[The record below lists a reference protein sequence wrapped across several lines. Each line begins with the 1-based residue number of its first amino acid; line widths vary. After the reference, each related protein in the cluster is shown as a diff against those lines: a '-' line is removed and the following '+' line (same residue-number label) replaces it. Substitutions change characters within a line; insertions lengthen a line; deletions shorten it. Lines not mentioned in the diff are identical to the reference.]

1 MNLCVN
7 ESIIW
12 YQNDDEIIITGIDD
26 EKLFKLNPISSEIFT
41 LIIADDNYD
50 TIIDKLC
57 LKYGKNN
64 KDIIINDVNEF
75 IDDMK
80 LLKVFKE

>member
-12 YQNDDEIIITGIDD
+12 YQNNDEIIITGIDD

-41 LIIADDNYD
+41 LIITDNNYD

-57 LKYGKNN
+57 LKYEKNN

>member
-7 ESIIW
+7 KSIIW

-41 LIIADDNYD
+41 LIITDNNYG

-64 KDIIINDVNEF
+64 KNIIVNDVNEF